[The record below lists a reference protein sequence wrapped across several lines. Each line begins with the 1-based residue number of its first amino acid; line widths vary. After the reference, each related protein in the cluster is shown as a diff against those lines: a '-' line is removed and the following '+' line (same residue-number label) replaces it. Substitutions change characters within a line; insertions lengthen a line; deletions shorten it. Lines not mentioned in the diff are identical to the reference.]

1 MTTTVELERAGTFEA
16 IQYGTFEIQNGTS
29 DGRLAPEARITTANS
44 VPVESNQRVRIV
56 IDGVTRFEGRTTSEG
71 TRRGNG
77 QRVVKCE
84 HEAYRVFDE
93 AVSVGPSNDT
103 AFILSNAIGETS
115 FGSFTVDYTGTSDIL
130 GGTYEA
136 ENRKVKQIFRDIA
149 DRVNRVFW
157 VATDGTIT
165 VQPRGGRGEWT
176 SVSLPGD
183 RASIDE
189 YEAGDVRSVI
199 NDVTVVGTREE
210 KVEGS
215 AVDSASI
222 SEYGRRSERYNLAY
236 VTTTAEANDAAEQLL
251 QPEPLDSAKLTVGSN
266 VGTNPEQNLANY
278 SITLTDPSLDLSS
291 DTFLIESQTIEQGRV
306 TLEVGE
312 ASRNSA
318 RSVNRK
324 AKSNGDVT
332 DLGNVV
338 GSGQLG
344 DQSVDTPQL
353 VDTAVIEQKL
363 ADASVGSG
371 KLVDASVIEQK
382 LADASVGSG
391 KLVDESVIEQKLAD
405 AAVTSAKLVNGSVLE
420 QKLDDLSV
428 SETKIQDN
436 SISTPK
442 VQADAITASEIFAN
456 TITAAEIASDTIT
469 ANEINVNT
477 ITAGEIA
484 SRTITALEID
494 VGTITSNEI
503 DTQTIVADNIATRT
517 IDALRIESDAIT
529 ANEIAADTI
538 TADEITSRTISA
550 LEIESGT
557 ITANEIDAN
566 TITAGEIVSGTI
578 TALQIASGTITA
590 NQIDSDTIT
599 AREIAG
605 DTITGDEIAA
615 NSIQAN
621 EIDSLVL
628 DTDQLKI
635 GFDTNTEIEFTENSL
650 GDTAMRPEFDERGYI
665 GDQFHRFDVGYFST
679 IDSIAVGTDNLTIN
693 PEGAD
698 NTGDF
703 DLLSDEANIT
713 SVKAEGGASLRPTV
727 DNAGALGTLQGAWAA
742 VVTHNL
748 NELTPAPM
756 DPDDPIDGVDLDEL
770 KASSWDKPPA
780 YVAQRKATAAD
791 DRDYIRQNPK
801 TSGVELGHMTNYLL
815 ETCKAQQETIDD
827 LESRIE
833 QLEAAVGP
841 NA

>member
-1 MTTTVELERAGTFEA
+1 MTTVELERAGTFEA
-16 IQYGTFEIQNGTS
+16 IQYGSFEIQNGTS

-93 AVSVGPSNDT
+93 AVSVGPSSDAATVLSDAIAAT
-103 AFILSNAIGETS
+103 A
-115 FGSFTVDYTGTSDIL
+115 FGSFTVDYTGTSDTL
-130 GGTYEA
+130 AEDYEV

-149 DRVNRVFW
+149 DRVNRVFY
-157 VATDGTIT
+157 VAIDGTIT

-222 SEYGRRSERYNLAY
+222 SEYGRRSERFNLAY
-236 VTTTAEANDAAEQLL
+236 VSTTAEANDAADQLL
-251 QPEPLDSAKLTVGSN
+251 QPDPLDSAKLTVGSN

-278 SITLTDPSLDLSS
+278 FITLTDPSLDLSS

-324 AKSNGDVT
+324 AKSNDDVT

-338 GSGQLG
+338 GPGQLG

-363 ADASVGSG
+363 ADAAVTSG
-371 KLVDASVIEQK
+371 KLVD
-382 LADASVGSG
+382 
-391 KLVDESVIEQKLAD
+391 
-405 AAVTSAKLVNGSVLE
+405 GSVLE

-428 SETKIQDN
+428 SETKIQDE

-442 VQADAITASEIFAN
+442 VQAGAITASEIFA
-456 TITAAEIASDTIT
+456 DTIT
-469 ANEINVNT
+469 ANEIASDT
-477 ITAGEIA
+477 I
-484 SRTITALEID
+484 R
-494 VGTITSNEI
+494 
-503 DTQTIVADNIATRT
+503 
-517 IDALRIESDAIT
+517 
-529 ANEIAADTI
+529 ANEI
-538 TADEITSRTISA
+538 E
-550 LEIESGT
+550 
-557 ITANEIDAN
+557 AN

-590 NQIDSDTIT
+590 N
-599 AREIAG
+599 
-605 DTITGDEIAA
+605 EIAA
-615 NSIQAN
+615 NTIQAN

-628 DTDQLKI
+628 DTDQLKV
-635 GFDTNTEIEFTENSL
+635 GFDTNTQIEFTENSL

-665 GDQFHRFDVGYFST
+665 GDPSHRFDVGFFNVLDST
-679 IDSIAVGTDNLTIN
+679 AVGTDNVTIN
-693 PEGAD
+693 PVGAD

-703 DLLSDEANIT
+703 DILSDEANIT
-713 SVKAEGGASLRPTV
+713 SVKAEDGASLRPTV

-770 KASSWDKPPA
+770 KASSWHKPPA

-791 DRDYIRQNPK
+791 DREYLRQNPK

>member
-222 SEYGRRSERYNLAY
+222 SEYGRRSERFNLAY

-266 VGTNPEQNLANY
+266 VGTDPEQNLANY

-391 KLVDESVIEQKLAD
+391 KLVDESVIEQKLA
-405 AAVTSAKLVNGSVLE
+405 N
-420 QKLDDLSV
+420 LSV
-428 SETKIQDN
+428 SETKIQDD
-436 SISTPK
+436 SISTQK
-442 VQADAITASEIFAN
+442 IKAFAITAN
-456 TITAAEIASDTIT
+456 
-469 ANEINVNT
+469 
-477 ITAGEIA
+477 EIA

-494 VGTITSNEI
+494 AGAITSNEI
-503 DTQTIVADNIATRT
+503 DTQTIVANNIAART

-550 LEIESGT
+550 LEIEAGT
-557 ITANEIDAN
+557 ITANEIDA
-566 TITAGEIVSGTI
+566 
-578 TALQIASGTITA
+578 GTITA
-590 NQIDSDTIT
+590 NEVATLNLQ
-599 AREIAG
+599 
-605 DTITGDEIAA
+605 
-615 NSIQAN
+615 
-621 EIDSLVL
+621 
-628 DTDQLKI
+628 TDQL
-635 GFDTNTEIEFTENSL
+635 
-650 GDTAMRPEFDERGYI
+650 
-665 GDQFHRFDVGYFST
+665 T
-679 IDSIAVGTDNLTIN
+679 IDDSST
-693 PEGAD
+693 
-698 NTGDF
+698 
-703 DLLSDEANIT
+703 
-713 SVKAEGGASLRPTV
+713 GASLEFFGNVNGGIALEPQGNISLASPFSDPFQLAVIQEIKPDDDNVGQVGTSLDAYSEMNAHNFITATPEPLDSVSCRDVTGYDWHHPPECV
-727 DNAGALGTLQGAWAA
+727 AQKKAAKDDDREYARSNPNAGI
-742 VVTHNL
+742 
-748 NELTPAPM
+748 EM
-756 DPDDPIDGVDLDEL
+756 
-770 KASSWDKPPA
+770 
-780 YVAQRKATAAD
+780 
-791 DRDYIRQNPK
+791 
-801 TSGVELGHMTNYLL
+801 GHMTNWLL
-815 ETCKAQQETIDD
+815 EVTKDQQRVIESLESTVDD

>member
-56 IDGVTRFEGRTTSEG
+56 IDGVTRFMGRTTSEG

-93 AVSVGPSNDT
+93 AVSVGPSSDAAT
-103 AFILSNAIGETS
+103 VLSNAIGETS

-130 GGTYEA
+130 AEDYEV
-136 ENRKVKQIFRDIA
+136 ENRKVKQIFRDIT

-266 VGTNPEQNLANY
+266 VGTDPEQNLANY
-278 SITLTDPSLDLSS
+278 TITLTDPSLDLSS

-324 AKSNGDVT
+324 AKSNDDVFEGD
-332 DLGNVV
+332 DLQKVQGDLDDVDDGANFGRILQSAISSGVHTLEAAVGDLDNIDDGGTFARVNSGNVDSDNFV
-338 GSGQLG
+338 LLATSRG
-344 DQSVDTPQL
+344 D
-353 VDTAVIEQKL
+353 
-363 ADASVGSG
+363 
-371 KLVDASVIEQK
+371 
-382 LADASVGSG
+382 
-391 KLVDESVIEQKLAD
+391 
-405 AAVTSAKLVNGSVLE
+405 
-420 QKLDDLSV
+420 LDD
-428 SETKIQDN
+428 IDDGN
-436 SISTPK
+436 DFGK
-442 VQADAITASEIFAN
+442 VKTTAI
-456 TITAAEIASDTIT
+456 D
-469 ANEINVNT
+469 
-477 ITAGEIA
+477 AGEIILA
-484 SRTITALEID
+484 ETIGDLDDID
-494 VGTITSNEI
+494 DGSSFGKVSITNLTPGGAVFANGVELNDGRDLDDI
-503 DTQTIVADNIATRT
+503 TQD
-517 IDALRIESDAIT
+517 
-529 ANEIAADTI
+529 
-538 TADEITSRTISA
+538 
-550 LEIESGT
+550 
-557 ITANEIDAN
+557 DAN
-566 TITAGEIVSGTI
+566 KGNATVIDGGEI
-578 TALQIASGTITA
+578 L
-590 NQIDSDTIT
+590 
-599 AREIAG
+599 
-605 DTITGDEIAA
+605 TG
-615 NSIQAN
+615 SIQAN
-621 EIDSLVL
+621 EIDALVL
-628 DTDQLKI
+628 DTDQIKV
-635 GFDTNTEIEFTENSL
+635 GFDTDTEIEFVENTL
-650 GDTAMRPEFDERGYI
+650 GDTAMRPEFDDRGYI
-665 GDQFHRFDVGYFST
+665 GDPSHRFDVGFFNVLDST
-679 IDSIAVGTDNLTIN
+679 AVGTDDLTIN
-693 PEGAD
+693 SGGSNIVTAFAD
-698 NTGDF
+698 
-703 DLLSDEANIT
+703 S
-713 SVKAEGGASLRPTV
+713 GASLRPSV
-727 DNAGALGTLQGAWAA
+727 DNEGALGTNTAAWAT
-742 VVTHNL
+742 VTAHNIF
-748 NELTPAPM
+748 EQTPEPM

-791 DRDYIRQNPK
+791 DREYIRQNPK